1 MSKHTPVRGFSSLAN
16 KTAPAATAAVLNTQN
31 KIQKGQEIVNTR
43 TRTAPVSQVQNIV
56 DVPITDANGMIVGY
70 RRITASEQ
78 YQGMAARPSVGVEH
92 GNFAAPRGKKDF
104 PRYQRN
110 LLDPKHYAFHDL
122 FFVPFKT
129 VLADDLFRGCDS
141 RHTPVD
147 GEDFFLSADTAEFV
161 GNYARMMVAYVRM
174 HNDANMASANPDENF
189 NTFTRVVISKVSK
202 LLKQTAYENGRHR
215 GNEFKG
221 EDVTFGFIYGISH
234 TQDESGLSKHPANGG
249 SSWEEVFTNFLGD
262 VGMLST
268 DGGFR
273 TYDEVVKLAT
283 PSDNQ
288 KLYIWMYERYQ
299 DISAA
304 LKAQREERNGGNVHH
319 DDDMDDDAGNR

>member
-1 MSKHTPVRGFSSLAN
+1 MSKHTPVRGFSSLAS
-16 KTAPAATAAVLNTQN
+16 KSAPASVINTQA

-43 TRTAPVSQVQNIV
+43 TRTAPVSQVQVQNFV
-56 DVPITDANGMIVGY
+56 DLPITDENGMIVGY
-70 RRITASEQ
+70 RRTAASEQ

-161 GNYARMMVAYVRM
+161 GNYARMQVAYVRM

-189 NTFTRVVISKVSK
+189 NTFTRVVISKVSR

-262 VGMLST
+262 IGMLAN

-273 TYDEVVKLAT
+273 TYDEVVKLSP
-283 PSDNQ
+283 PSENQ

-304 LKAQREERNGGNVHH
+304 LKAQREERNGGNVRH